1 MNYTQKLSEITATV
15 ENEFGNLSEEKLNMK
30 ANPES
35 WSIAQCIE
43 HLIISNSKYFPAFE
57 AVLSGKHKMTF
68 WERNNPLTTYTGKQM
83 VKTLGPVIVKK
94 FQAPKLFLPSR
105 STIKTSIIK
114 DFIQHQEKLCSLLKK
129 LNTPQFEKIV
139 ITSPVAAL
147 LTLKLTDA
155 MEILV
160 AHEERHLN
168 QMLRLNNN

>member
-83 VKTLGPVIVKK
+83 IKTLGPVIVKK

-105 STIKTSIIK
+105 STI
-114 DFIQHQEKLCSLLKK
+114 KK